1 MNLRLGFS
9 VVLHLRPDVLLV
21 DEILA
26 VGDESFQRQ
35 CRETLRRLQR
45 DEGKSIVFV
54 SHDLDT
60 IADIATRGLARQRPS
75 AHVRRHRRS
84 ARGLP
89 HRLLRPRRSGVAS
102 GE

>member
-60 IADIATRGLARQRPS
+60 IADIATR
-75 AHVRRHRRS
+75 
-84 ARGLP
+84 
-89 HRLLRPRRSGVAS
+89 
-102 GE
+102 